1 MPTMPAGVFDC
12 AEWVGGVEDL
22 KLGLPQVWKY
32 HYTPGM
38 HESASIAELIINKE
52 VWDSL
57 PAQNQEA
64 IRSAT
69 TETFLRWW
77 VKWQKQNADA
87 IEEMQTKHGTQIL
100 RTPPEIL
107 TEFFKAWDAI
117 AQEEMA
123 VNPFFKKV
131 YESQKAYAAKVV
143 PAKRFM
149 FPPYA
154 LQADHYWPAKTQ

>member
-1 MPTMPAGVFDC
+1 
-12 AEWVGGVEDL
+12 
-22 KLGLPQVWKY
+22 
-32 HYTPGM
+32 
-38 HESASIAELIINKE
+38 
-52 VWDSL
+52 
-57 PAQNQEA
+57 
-64 IRSAT
+64 
-69 TETFLRWW
+69 
-77 VKWQKQNADA
+77 
-87 IEEMQTKHGTQIL
+87 MQTKHGTHIL

-149 FPPYA
+149 FPPYSFGA
-154 LQADHYWPAKTQ
+154 NYYFPPVSR

>member
-1 MPTMPAGVFDC
+1 M
-12 AEWVGGVEDL
+12 
-22 KLGLPQVWKY
+22 
-32 HYTPGM
+32 
-38 HESASIAELIINKE
+38 
-52 VWDSL
+52 
-57 PAQNQEA
+57 
-64 IRSAT
+64 
-69 TETFLRWW
+69 RWW

-131 YESQKAYAAKVV
+131 YEFAEGLCGQGGAGQALHV
-143 PAKRFM
+143 PALLVRRQLLLPADIALARGHGLERSTTGRGGAAAPSS
-149 FPPYA
+149 FPGSPMGGR
-154 LQADHYWPAKTQ
+154 